1 MKTSLKLTLGAIALG
16 LSLSSFAQ
24 DNANTPAST
33 KADPKVMIQIP
44 DSAMKSGKVIIKDG
58 QVYVRIGSEVKMDS
72 GDGYSVKA
80 VDLISGKT
88 MQNCLTFAAFGGGE
102 CTYLP

>member
-1 MKTSLKLTLGAIALG
+1 MKTSLKLTLGAMALG

-58 QVYVRIGSEVKMDS
+58 QVYVRIGKESMNDS
-72 GDGYSVKA
+72 GA
-80 VDLISGKT
+80 VQGVVLDDYGF
-88 MQNCLTFAAFGGGE
+88 CYLTSMAV
-102 CTYLP
+102 CTDNPSYGLNQ